1 MHHAMNPDMYQGIWG
16 GPGYR
21 DCPVLPQ
28 GVARA
33 SDDECREVED
43 LYLNQLE
50 EVVRYS
56 LPKGN
61 SLAGFFAESIQ
72 GVGGTVQYP
81 RGYIK
86 RAFERVR
93 RLGGVCISDEVQTG
107 FGRTG
112 EHYWG
117 FQVNMNQ
124 LDKIL
129 VTILSYPRVMM

>member
-1 MHHAMNPDMYQGIWG
+1 MGIHHLMNPDMYKGIWG

-28 GVARA
+28 GVTRA
-33 SDDECREVED
+33 TDEECRKVED
-43 LYLNQLE
+43 RYLDQLE
-50 EVVRYS
+50 EVVKYS

-72 GVGGTVQYP
+72 GVGGSVQYP
-81 RGYIK
+81 RGFIK

-93 RLGGVCISDEVQTG
+93 QLGGVCVSDEVQTG

-112 EHYWG
+112 EHFWG
-117 FQVNMNQ
+117 FQVWR
-124 LDKIL
+124 DIF
-129 VTILSYPRVMM
+129 ICPIICIWYSGS